1 MTMTLASLILDP
13 EADLNDVAELLD
25 GLPAASRWGLVS
37 RLDRAQQRAL
47 YRKAA
52 GRPVGLEHFVGDA
65 APLAEVVHDGLNTL
79 PVPPPLRRFQKRFC
93 RPDGGAGMLFGYNE
107 GPTRR
112 LLGPGYFVA
121 VPTAGRPEW
130 TEHGGVVVD
139 YFRVPDAAVA
149 HGWPAVVPNSRGLQR
164 FVYHQTRDFLR
175 GVSAHVSIGAAT
187 KDGKPLDHYFVLCR
201 RP

>member
-1 MTMTLASLILDP
+1 
-13 EADLNDVAELLD
+13 V
-25 GLPAASRWGLVS
+25 GLV
-37 RLDRAQQRAL
+37 RQLDRVQQRAL

-52 GRPVGLEHFVGDA
+52 GRPVGLENFVGDA
-65 APLAEVVHDGLNTL
+65 EPLAEVVHDGLNTL

-93 RPDGGAGMLFGYNE
+93 RPAGPDGAGGAGGAGGSGGGGLFGYNE
-107 GPTRR
+107 GPNRR

-121 VPTAGRPEW
+121 VPTDGHPDWA
-130 TEHGGVVVD
+130 EHGGVAVD
-139 YFRVPDAAVA
+139 YFRVPDAPVA
-149 HGWPAVVPNSRGLQR
+149 EGWPPVVPNSRGLQR

-201 RP
+201 RS